1 MCGAGHGYAFPI
13 LFGFTV
19 TRSPVAVR
27 GATLSFFT
35 ALFDIGVL
43 IGGPLLG
50 AIISVSGYPAMY
62 GVAAALISIASVI
75 YWRWDRRYDRE
86 DSDED
91 VPAPTP

>member
-1 MCGAGHGYAFPI
+1 MLCGAGHGYAFPI

-43 IGGPLLG
+43 IGGPVLG
-50 AIISVSGYPAMY
+50 VIISVSGYPAMY
-62 GVAAALISIASVI
+62 SV
-75 YWRWDRRYDRE
+75 RRQ
-86 DSDED
+86 SS
-91 VPAPTP
+91 